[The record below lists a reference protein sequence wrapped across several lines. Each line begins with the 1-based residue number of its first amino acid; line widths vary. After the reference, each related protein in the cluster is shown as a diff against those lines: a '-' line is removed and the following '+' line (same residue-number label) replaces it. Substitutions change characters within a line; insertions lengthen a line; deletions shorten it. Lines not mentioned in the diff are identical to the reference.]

1 MKVTVTRRNYN
12 VTKFEME
19 QIIESLF
26 QENKELRV
34 HCGHL
39 RDELNLA
46 KQQSEARRQVICER
60 DKTIQELE
68 EKIADSSDYGDEGNY
83 GIDHWM
89 HTATIWREK
98 AEALQEE
105 KEKLEKALNKMTAS
119 HIMKNDEYIRDIAEL
134 KSELQDRNARI
145 DELERQVEWLRAKNE
160 EWAQVAAT
168 HKDVI
173 AAQKEEKEALE
184 DVVRTF
190 EETRKE
196 YEEEIHAQHVEKR
209 EWMQKYEELKAQ
221 KEADDKKSEEICAAC
236 NERYEDVLSDR
247 NRLRERVAKYE
258 KSVTFAKLEEA
269 MLTTSRLREEVEILT
284 DERNTA
290 VDENTQLTFELA
302 ELKDKYEAE
311 RALRWNAENQIQY
324 WRNEAQQKES
334 NLRAAIEER
343 EHWSD
348 KAAQLSDEVNFYKS
362 GRDVSKK
369 ELEELDKEV
378 ERLRGVEETVETYR
392 MARDVERQRRIEAEE
407 NYQSI
412 YEEYERVRDAA
423 DDYRKRCQELT
434 KIKEDRFDAIA
445 QLIMKAVAADDTASK
460 VLRFSEEIK

>member
-1 MKVTVTRRNYN
+1 MKVVVRCAHNR
-12 VTKFEME
+12 VTKADME
-19 QIIESLF
+19 REIERLF
-26 QENKELRV
+26 QENKDLRV

-39 RDELNLA
+39 RDQLNLSQ
-46 KQQSEARRQVICER
+46 QQSEARRQVICER

-105 KEKLEKALNKMTAS
+105 KEKLGTALNKMAAS
-119 HIMKNDEYIRDIAEL
+119 HIKMGDEYTHDIAEL

-145 DELERQVEWLRAKNE
+145 DELERQVEWLQTKTE
-160 EWAQVAAT
+160 EWAQVVAA
-168 HKDVI
+168 HKHTI
-173 AAQKEEKEALE
+173 AAREKEKEALE
-184 DVVRTF
+184 DVIHAF

-221 KEADDKKSEEICAAC
+221 KEADDKKSEEICTAC

-247 NRLRERVAKYE
+247 NRLRERVARYE

-269 MLTTSRLREEVEILT
+269 MLATSRLREEVEILT

-311 RALRWNAENQIQY
+311 RALRWNAENQVQY

-348 KAAQLSDEVNFYKS
+348 KAAQLSDEVKFYKS
-362 GRDVSKK
+362 GRDASKR

-378 ERLRGVEETVETYR
+378 ERLRGVEESVETYR
-392 MARDVERQRRIEAEE
+392 MARDVERQRRIEAEK
-407 NYQSI
+407 NYQSLH
-412 YEEYERVRDAA
+412 EEYERVRDAA
-423 DDYRKRCQELT
+423 DDYHKKCQELT
-434 KIKEDRFDAIA
+434 QIKQDRFDAIT
-445 QLIMKAVAADDTASK
+445 QLIMKAVAADDTANK
-460 VLRFSEEIK
+460 VLGFSEESK

>member
-1 MKVTVTRRNYN
+1 MKVIVRCANNR
-12 VTKFEME
+12 VTKADME
-19 QIIESLF
+19 REIERLF
-26 QENKELRV
+26 QENKDLRV
-34 HCGHL
+34 YTGHL

-46 KQQSEARRQVICER
+46 QQQSEARRQVICER
-60 DKTIQELE
+60 DKRIQELE
-68 EKIADSSDYGDEGNY
+68 EEIADSSDYGDEGNY

-98 AEALQEE
+98 AEALQTD
-105 KEKLEKALNKMTAS
+105 KEKLEKALSKMATS
-119 HIMKNDEYIRDIAEL
+119 HIKMGDEYTHDVAEL

-145 DELERQVEWLRAKNE
+145 DELERQIEWLQAKNE
-160 EWAQVAAT
+160 EWAQVAASQ
-168 HKDVI
+168 KDVI

-184 DVVRTF
+184 DVVRAF

-196 YEEEIHAQHVEKR
+196 YEEEIHAQHVDKR
-209 EWMQKYEELKAQ
+209 EWMQKYEELKTK

-247 NRLRERVAKYE
+247 NRLRERMARYE

-269 MLTTSRLREEVEILT
+269 MLTISRLREEVEILVN
-284 DERNTA
+284 ERDTA

-348 KAAQLSDEVNFYKS
+348 KAAQLSDEVQFYKS
-362 GRDVSKK
+362 GRDTSKK

-407 NYQSI
+407 NYQSLH
-412 YEEYERVRDAA
+412 EEYERVREIA
-423 DDYRKRCQELT
+423 DNYHHKCQELSQ
-434 KIKEDRFDAIA
+434 IKNDRFDSIA

-460 VLRFSEEIK
+460 VLGFSEESK

>member
-1 MKVTVTRRNYN
+1 MKVTVRCAHNN
-12 VTKFEME
+12 GVTKSEME

-26 QENKELRV
+26 QENKDLRV
-34 HCGHL
+34 YCGHL

-46 KQQSEARRQVICER
+46 QQQSEARRQVICER

-68 EKIADSSDYGDEGNY
+68 EKIADSSDYGDEG
-83 GIDHWM
+83 IDH
-89 HTATIWREK
+89 
-98 AEALQEE
+98 
-105 KEKLEKALNKMTAS
+105 
-119 HIMKNDEYIRDIAEL
+119 
-134 KSELQDRNARI
+134 
-145 DELERQVEWLRAKNE
+145 
-160 EWAQVAAT
+160 
-168 HKDVI
+168 
-173 AAQKEEKEALE
+173 
-184 DVVRTF
+184 
-190 EETRKE
+190 
-196 YEEEIHAQHVEKR
+196 
-209 EWMQKYEELKAQ
+209 WMQKYEELKAQ
-221 KEADDKKSEEICAAC
+221 KEAEDKKSEEICAAC
-236 NERYEDVLSDR
+236 NERYEDVLADR

-258 KSVTFAKLEEA
+258 KSVTFAKMEEA
-269 MLTTSRLREEVEILT
+269 TLTISRLREEVEILVN
-284 DERNTA
+284 ERDTA

-311 RALRWNAENQIQY
+311 RALRWNAENQVQY

-348 KAAQLSDEVNFYKS
+348 KAAQLSDEVQFYKS
-362 GRDVSKK
+362 GRDATKK

-412 YEEYERVRDAA
+412 YEEYERMRDAA
-423 DDYRKRCQELT
+423 DEYRKRCQELT
-434 KIKEDRFDAIA
+434 KIKEDRFDSIA

>member
-1 MKVTVTRRNYN
+1 MKVTVRCAHNN
-12 VTKFEME
+12 GVTKSEME

-26 QENKELRV
+26 QENKDLRV

-46 KQQSEARRQVICER
+46 QQQSEARRQVICER

-68 EKIADSSDYGDEGNY
+68 EKIADSSNYGDEGNY

-105 KEKLEKALNKMTAS
+105 KEKLEKALNKMAAS
-119 HIMKNDEYIRDIAEL
+119 HIKMGDEYTHDIAEL

-145 DELERQVEWLRAKNE
+145 DELERQVEWLQAKNE

-168 HKDVI
+168 
-173 AAQKEEKEALE
+173 QKEEKEALE
-184 DVVRTF
+184 DIVRAF
-190 EETRKE
+190 EETRKD
-196 YEEEIHAQHVEKR
+196 YEAEIHAQHVEKR

-221 KEADDKKSEEICAAC
+221 KEADDKKCEEVCTAC
-236 NERYEDVLSDR
+236 NERYEDVLADR
-247 NRLRERVAKYE
+247 NRLRERIAKYE

-269 MLTTSRLREEVEILT
+269 TLTISRLREEVEILVN
-284 DERNTA
+284 ERDTA

-302 ELKDKYEAE
+302 KLKDKYEAE
-311 RALRWNAENQIQY
+311 RALRWNAENQVQY

-348 KAAQLSDEVNFYKS
+348 KAAQLSDEVQFYKS
-362 GRDVSKK
+362 GRDATKK

-434 KIKEDRFDAIA
+434 KIKEDRFDSIA
-445 QLIMKAVAADDTASK
+445 QLIMKAVAADDAASK